1 MASRQSTLSSFFN
14 VSNVRTAQSSEKKT
28 SYEIKR
34 KRCWVE
40 SCGNAF
46 PGLRDSENGLICG
59 TCERHRNLA
68 GSSSF
73 LTGCISYRI
82 TTIQAHFA
90 TASHIRCRETDMVA
104 ERQHEG
110 NVPGPMDA
118 VLNRLSDEEAALL
131 KQKFNTA
138 YFVMHHE
145 MPWTVY
151 PNLLKLQVKNGSNIN
166 FLKSYQSD
174 KACSR
179 FGGYIAQ
186 AVREPIQAALQEAKS
201 ISVMFD
207 GATDCSV
214 SEVEIIYCRL
224 VKDGVPREYFVGLQE
239 LEHAH
244 SNGVFSAINEAMI
257 KFGCHDWLDK
267 LVGAGSDGAS
277 VNIGRN
283 NSVKTR
289 MMEGRQ
295 HVVFTHCVAHRLEL
309 GVLSGIKD
317 HPMLVT
323 VQEMLYQMH
332 KHYHYSPKAL
342 RELKTIAETMEDR
355 FIKPQR
361 LQGTRWLPH
370 VMKASDALMKGY
382 SAIRT
387 HFEHVSQ
394 AGPNQATDAVK
405 GRAKHLATKLQDW
418 RVLRFMAFLQDL
430 LQVVAQLSLTFQ
442 TSSITALEYLDAME
456 MANLM
461 LVQLQAEPGE
471 KFLEFTSHIHQN
483 QDGCWQFKGQP
494 IKHFDPDRL
503 YDFRNVAESVMD
515 KMNARFGHQDPVIQ
529 AARVFDCKD
538 WPRDR
543 QALAL
548 YGNAEITQLVA
559 HFSHVLVRRGCDVA
573 MIPQEWTSIKASL
586 SRRFRNAAVLPT
598 IQEVLHSA
606 GPDNI
611 AHLIEVILTL
621 PMSSAV
627 CERGF
632 SAVKR
637 IKSDCRACLN
647 TETLDNLL
655 CVSLEGPS
663 LERFNATRAA
673 HLWWTRGQRQR
684 RPNFGNESDTDDD
697 DL

>member
-1 MASRQSTLSSFFN
+1 MTILNLVKVLLMEVFLS
-14 VSNVRTAQSSEKKT
+14 
-28 SYEIKR
+28 
-34 KRCWVE
+34 E
-40 SCGNAF
+40 SDLFIA
-46 PGLRDSENGLICG
+46 GLICG

-82 TTIQAHFA
+82 TTIQAHLA
-90 TASHIRCRETDMVA
+90 TASHIRCREADMVA

-207 GATDCSV
+207 GATDCGV

-289 MMEGRQ
+289 MMDGRQ

-430 LQVVAQLSLTFQ
+430 LQVVAQL
-442 TSSITALEYLDAME
+442 
-456 MANLM
+456 N
-461 LVQLQAEPGE
+461 
-471 KFLEFTSHIHQN
+471 K
-483 QDGCWQFKGQP
+483 
-494 IKHFDPDRL
+494 L
-503 YDFRNVAESVMD
+503 YHS
-515 KMNARFGHQDPVIQ
+515 
-529 AARVFDCKD
+529 C
-538 WPRDR
+538 
-543 QALAL
+543 
-548 YGNAEITQLVA
+548 
-559 HFSHVLVRRGCDVA
+559 
-573 MIPQEWTSIKASL
+573 
-586 SRRFRNAAVLPT
+586 RFRNAAVLPT

-637 IKSDCRACLN
+637 IKSDWRACLN

-697 DL
+697 DDL

>member
-1 MASRQSTLSSFFN
+1 M
-14 VSNVRTAQSSEKKT
+14 
-28 SYEIKR
+28 
-34 KRCWVE
+34 
-40 SCGNAF
+40 
-46 PGLRDSENGLICG
+46 
-59 TCERHRNLA
+59 
-68 GSSSF
+68 
-73 LTGCISYRI
+73 
-82 TTIQAHFA
+82 
-90 TASHIRCRETDMVA
+90 
-104 ERQHEG
+104 
-110 NVPGPMDA
+110 
-118 VLNRLSDEEAALL
+118 L
-131 KQKFNTA
+131 K
-138 YFVMHHE
+138 V
-145 MPWTVY
+145 
-151 PNLLKLQVKNGSNIN
+151 
-166 FLKSYQSD
+166 
-174 KACSR
+174 

-207 GATDCSV
+207 GATDCGV

-289 MMEGRQ
+289 MMDGRQ

-442 TSSITALEYLDAME
+442 TSYITAVDLGTQLCCQQYRRSFTL
-456 MANLM
+456 
-461 LVQLQAEPGE
+461 LVQ
-471 KFLEFTSHIHQN
+471 T
-483 QDGCWQFKGQP
+483 
-494 IKHFDPDRL
+494 
-503 YDFRNVAESVMD
+503 
-515 KMNARFGHQDPVIQ
+515 
-529 AARVFDCKD
+529 
-538 WPRDR
+538 
-543 QALAL
+543 
-548 YGNAEITQLVA
+548 T
-559 HFSHVLVRRGCDVA
+559 
-573 MIPQEWTSIKASL
+573 
-586 SRRFRNAAVLPT
+586 LPT
-598 IQEVLHSA
+598 SLR
-606 GPDNI
+606 
-611 AHLIEVILTL
+611 
-621 PMSSAV
+621 SS
-627 CERGF
+627 
-632 SAVKR
+632 
-637 IKSDCRACLN
+637 
-647 TETLDNLL
+647 
-655 CVSLEGPS
+655 
-663 LERFNATRAA
+663 
-673 HLWWTRGQRQR
+673 
-684 RPNFGNESDTDDD
+684 
-697 DL
+697 